1 MKQEKESS
9 MTDINLERIVKR
21 FGPDALAVDDLSL
34 HVAPGSFVCLLG
46 PSGCGKTT
54 TLRMISGLERVDS
67 GVVTVGGEIFDSP
80 EKNIFVKPEN
90 RKLGLVFQS
99 YALWPHMTVEE
110 NVEFGLKMQKI
121 NKEERSKII
130 SSSLN
135 LLRMESYRKRY
146 PAQLSGGQQQRV
158 ALARMLAVQPNILL
172 LDEPLSNLDAALRL
186 QMRSELKSLHER
198 LGNTVV
204 FVTHD
209 QLEAMSLATHVAVMN
224 EGRLEQYDD
233 PMTIYQKPATDFVA
247 TFVGSPPMNMI
258 EFSDVA
264 GWKGRILE
272 QVARAHDIS
281 NWKERI
287 GKIGFR
293 PEIVS
298 LSPANTGVQEGG
310 KAIQIEARVKAV
322 LPTGPE
328 VIISVIVEESEYY
341 VVATSVGGVENGQSV
356 HLVVP
361 LEHIHI
367 FDRQGMRL

>member
-1 MKQEKESS
+1 

-21 FGPDALAVDDLSL
+21 FGPDALAVDDFSL

-67 GVVTVGGEIFDSP
+67 GVVTVGGEVFDSP
-80 EKNIFVKPEN
+80 EQNIFVKPEN

-110 NVEFGLKMQKI
+110 NVEFGLKMQKVD
-121 NKEERSKII
+121 KEERGKII
-130 SSSLN
+130 TSSLN
-135 LLRMESYRKRY
+135 LLRMGSYRKRY

-186 QMRSELKSLHER
+186 EMRTELKALHER
-198 LGNTVV
+198 LGNTIV

-224 EGRLEQYDD
+224 EGRLEQYAD
-233 PMTIYQKPATDFVA
+233 PMTIYNNPATVFVA
-247 TFVGSPPMNMI
+247 TFVGSPPMNMV
-258 EFSDVA
+258 EYSDA
-264 GWKGRILE
+264 TGWKGRLFE
-272 QVARAHDIS
+272 YVARAHDIAQ
-281 NWKERI
+281 WQERI
-287 GKIGFR
+287 RKIGFR
-293 PEIVS
+293 PESVS
-298 LSPANTGVQEGG
+298 FAAADTEVKEKGNDV
-310 KAIQIEARVKAV
+310 QIEGRVKAI

-328 VIISVIVEESEYY
+328 VIISVVVEESEYY
-341 VVATSVGGVENGQSV
+341 VVAPTASGLENGQQV
-356 HLVVP
+356 RLVVP
-361 LEHIHI
+361 LNQIHI